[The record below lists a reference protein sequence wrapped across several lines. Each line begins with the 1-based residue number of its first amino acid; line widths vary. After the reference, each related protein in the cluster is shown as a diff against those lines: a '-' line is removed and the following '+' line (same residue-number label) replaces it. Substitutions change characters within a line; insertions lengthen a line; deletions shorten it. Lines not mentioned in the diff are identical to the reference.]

1 MVNEDVYGT
10 ACQQSKSNQLEGAS
24 FGELLSTGG
33 LARKKGLLTLI
44 LTIWSELLSVKE
56 QQ

>member
-1 MVNEDVYGT
+1 MAPHVNRVNQINWREPLLENYYRLED
-10 ACQQSKSNQLEGAS
+10 SPE
-24 FGELLSTGG
+24 
-33 LARKKGLLTLI
+33 KKGLLTLI